1 MEAKARRDEFGRF
14 IDPNTNNPIEGKYD
28 LGHKYG
34 EEFRKHK
41 ADAEA
46 RGLTQ
51 KEFNDLMNNPDLYQI
66 EDPHINRSG
75 KYEEKH

>member
-1 MEAKARRDEFGRF
+1 MEAKAERDEFGRF
-14 IDPNTNNPIEGKYD
+14 KDANEGSPINGKYD

-41 ADAEA
+41 ADAET
-46 RGLTQ
+46 RGLIQ

-66 EDPHINRSG
+66 EDPHINRSR

>member
-1 MEAKARRDEFGRF
+1 
-14 IDPNTNNPIEGKYD
+14 

-41 ADAEA
+41 ADAET

-51 KEFNDLMNNPDLYQI
+51 KEFNDLMNNPDLYKI
-66 EDPHINRSG
+66 EDPHINRSR
-75 KYEEKH
+75 KYEEKP